1 MTTSPTTHTRKKST
15 NVSLGWLPRLSIMDR
30 YLIIQMLVPF
40 LFGVGAFSSVILAIG
55 SLFELIRL
63 ITDAGLSVLVALQ
76 IFGYQVPGFM
86 VYSFPMSMLLATLLS
101 YSRMS
106 GDGETTALRSCGVSA
121 YRLVLPALVLSL
133 FVTGLTYVFN
143 EAIVPAANWQSR
155 STLRA
160 ALNQENVQF
169 KSQDIFYQQYGEV
182 PQEDG
187 SKKQGLVRSFYAR
200 SFDGKEMR
208 GLTVLDFSQGQLQQI
223 LAAESAIWL
232 PDQNVWRFTKG
243 TTYLVGPDG
252 NYRSILRFDDQN
264 LQLPRA
270 PLDLAQEQRSAE
282 EMNIADIRRNI
293 ELLKQSGNTKE
304 IRKLEVRLEQKYAL
318 PFICVVFAIV
328 GASLGMRPQRTGA
341 AIGFGLS
348 VLIIFGYYLLLFI
361 CGALGQ
367 VEFLSPIAAAWM
379 PNLIGL
385 TAGVVI
391 LTRVT

>member
-1 MTTSPTTHTRKKST
+1 MATLQTTQPRKKAT

-30 YLIIQMLVPF
+30 YLVTQMLVPF

-63 ITDAGLSVLVALQ
+63 ITDAGLSVLTALQ
-76 IFGYQVPGFM
+76 IFGYQIPGFM

-106 GDGETTALRSCGVSA
+106 GDGETTALRSCGVST

-133 FVTGLTYVFN
+133 FVTGMTYVFN

-155 STLRA
+155 STLRS
-160 ALNQENVQF
+160 ALNQENLQF

-187 SKKQGLVRSFYAR
+187 TSKQGLVRSFYAR
-200 SFDGKEMR
+200 KFDGKEMR

-232 PDQNVWRFTKG
+232 PEQNVWRFSKG
-243 TTYLVGPDG
+243 TTYLIGADG
-252 NYRSILRFDDQN
+252 NYRSILRFDNQN

-270 PLDLAQEQRSAE
+270 PLDLAQDQRSAE
-282 EMNIADIRRNI
+282 EMNIADLRRNI
-293 ELLKQSGNTKE
+293 DLLKQSGNTKE
-304 IRKLEVRLEQKYAL
+304 VRKLEVRLEQKYAL

-385 TAGVVI
+385 TAGFII
-391 LTRVT
+391 LARVT

>member
-1 MTTSPTTHTRKKST
+1 MATLQTTQPRKKVT

-30 YLIIQMLVPF
+30 YLFTQMLTPF

-63 ITDAGLSVLVALQ
+63 ITDAGLSVLTAFQ
-76 IFGYQVPGFM
+76 IFGYQIPGFM

-121 YRLVLPALVLSL
+121 YRLVAPALVLSL
-133 FVTGLTYVFN
+133 FVTGMTYVFN

-169 KSQDIFYQQYGEV
+169 KSQDIFYQQYGDV

-187 SKKQGLVRSFYAR
+187 TIKQGLVRSFYAR
-200 SFDGKEMR
+200 SFDGKQMR

-223 LAAESAIWL
+223 LAAESAVWI
-232 PDQNVWRFTKG
+232 PEQNVWRFSQG

-270 PLDLAQEQRSAE
+270 PLDVAQEQRSAE

-293 ELLKQSGNTKE
+293 DLLKQSGNTKE

-367 VEFLSPIAAAWM
+367 VEFLSPFAAAWL
-379 PNLIGL
+379 PNLIGV
-385 TAGVVI
+385 TAGVII

>member
-1 MTTSPTTHTRKKST
+1 MATLQTTQPRKKVT

-30 YLIIQMLVPF
+30 YLFMQMLSPF

-63 ITDAGLSVLVALQ
+63 ITDAGLSVLTAFQ
-76 IFGYQVPGFM
+76 IFGYQIPGFM

-182 PQEDG
+182 PQENG
-187 SKKQGLVRSFYAR
+187 TIKQGLVRSFYAR

-223 LAAESAIWL
+223 LAAESA
-232 PDQNVWRFTKG
+232 VWIPEQSVWKFSKG

-264 LQLPRA
+264 LRLPRA
-270 PLDLAQEQRSAE
+270 PLDVAQEQRSAE
-282 EMNIADIRRNI
+282 EMNITDIRRNI
-293 ELLKQSGNTKE
+293 DLLKQSGNTKE

-367 VEFLSPIAAAWM
+367 VEFLSPLAAAWM
-379 PNLIGL
+379 PNLIGI
-385 TAGVVI
+385 TAGLII

>member
-1 MTTSPTTHTRKKST
+1 MATLQTTHPRKKVT
-15 NVSLGWLPRLSIMDR
+15 NVSQGWIPRLSIMDR
-30 YLIIQMLVPF
+30 YLVTQMLTPF

-63 ITDAGLSVLVALQ
+63 ITDSGLSVLTALQ
-76 IFGYQVPGFM
+76 IFGYQIPGFM

-133 FVTGLTYVFN
+133 FVTGMTYVFN

-182 PQEDG
+182 NQDDG
-187 SKKQGLVRSFYAR
+187 TTKQGLVRSFYAR
-200 SFDGKEMR
+200 SFNGKEMR

-223 LAAESAIWL
+223 LAADSAVWI
-232 PDQNVWRFTKG
+232 PEQNVWKFSQG
-243 TTYLVGPDG
+243 TTYLVGSDG
-252 NYRSILRFDDQN
+252 NYRSILRFDEQN
-264 LQLPRA
+264 LRLPRA

-293 ELLKQSGNTKE
+293 DLLKQSGNTKE

-379 PNLIGL
+379 PNLIGI
-385 TAGVVI
+385 TAGFII

>member
-1 MTTSPTTHTRKKST
+1 MATLQTIQPKKR
-15 NVSLGWLPRLSIMDR
+15 VSNMSQGWLPRLSIMDR
-30 YLIIQMLVPF
+30 YLVMQMLTPF

-63 ITDAGLSVLVALQ
+63 ITDAGLSVWIALQ

-133 FVTGLTYVFN
+133 FVTGMTYVFN
-143 EAIVPAANWQSR
+143 EVIVPAANWQSR

-160 ALNQENVQF
+160 ALKQENVQF
-169 KSQDIFYQQYGEV
+169 KNQDIFYQQYGEV

-187 SKKQGLVRSFYAR
+187 TTKQGLVRSFYAR

-223 LAAESAIWL
+223 LAADSAVWL
-232 PDQNVWRFTKG
+232 PEQSVWKFSKG
-243 TTYLVGPDG
+243 TTYLVGSDG
-252 NYRSILRFDDQN
+252 NYRSILRFEEQN
-264 LQLPRA
+264 LRLPRA
-270 PLDLAQEQRSAE
+270 PLDLAQEQRSTE

-293 ELLKQSGNTKE
+293 DLLKQSGNSKE

-367 VEFLSPIAAAWM
+367 VEFLSPIAAAWL
-379 PNLIGL
+379 PNLIGV
-385 TAGVVI
+385 TAGLII
-391 LTRVT
+391 LIRVT